1 MSRNAISVD
10 LSQGNVGIGTTN
22 PSPLPLYVG
31 GNTSFQGDINANNL
45 AMFRN
50 KIINGNFDIWQRG
63 TSFNI
68 TAANTFTADRWF
80 INYDGSGATR
90 TTSRQAFT
98 LGQTDVPDE
107 PTYFLRANQS
117 VAGSGGNYNT
127 LHQRIESVRTLAGK
141 TITVSFYAKADTSRN
156 ITFNINQFFGSGG
169 SPSSTVFIQSPTFSL
184 TTNWNKYQ
192 YTLSIPSIAG
202 KTIGTYGDD
211 FLEISINFPI
221 NTTFTIDIAQVQVEK
236 GTIATPFELRPIGLE
251 LQLCM
256 RYYQIV
262 HFTLYAYVANLQRFA
277 GAIQDIPIFPMRIAP
292 LYNILSSNS
301 SNWTGG
307 TPIAQ
312 ANATYYARMSA
323 LTPPTVVDGFWEG
336 VVSLTSEI

>member
-68 TAANTFTADRWF
+68 TSSLTYTADRWF
-80 INYDGSGATR
+80 IDYDGTGATR
-90 TTSRQAFT
+90 TISRQAFT

-107 PTYFLRANQS
+107 PSYYLRFNQS
-117 VAGSGGNYNT
+117 VAGSGGNYNI
-127 LHQRIESVRTLAGK
+127 LGQNIESVRTFANQ
-141 TITVSFYAKADTSRN
+141 TITISFYAKADAPRTVSLL
-156 ITFNINQFFGSGG
+156 IGQLFGTGG
-169 SPSSTVFIQSPTFSL
+169 SPSSAVFMEFAILSL
-184 TTNWNKYQ
+184 TTGWVKYQ
-192 YTLSIPSIAG
+192 RSISVPSIAG
-202 KTIGTYGDD
+202 KTLGTNNNDYLT
-211 FLEISINFPI
+211 FRFYVPA

-262 HFTLYAYVANLQRFA
+262 HFTLYAYVANLQRFS

-323 LTPPTVVDGFWEG
+323 LTPPTVADGFWEG
-336 VVSLTSEI
+336 VVSLTSEM